1 MNQSGDYVPHIP
13 LSTFEVAVPE
23 DAEADAEARARVE
36 DIFRELEREM
46 AEEKARAVEAEQ
58 KALES
63 LDRVN
68 VDQVS
73 AQEIE
78 EVLASPVSK
87 ISEMVPELELEDDLD
102 EAPQEDVD
110 DTNQVV
116 VHRADVA
123 LEQKEEIASEETASI
138 EEELI
143 EPVEVIEPIET
154 AEVAETIEVVET
166 VAEVEPV
173 EDAVLSMDRQE
184 RVEADDGN
192 TSTAIALVS
201 PVQDEPKGFF
211 ASIGSFF
218 ARLFRVD
225 S

>member
-23 DAEADAEARARVE
+23 DAEADAKARARVE

-87 ISEMVPELELEDDLD
+87 ISEMVPELGLDDDPD